1 MSNIKITYTSKKE
14 VDFCVKSCILL
25 PLLLNERK
33 NMFISEA
40 FAQTV
45 QATADAQNVTGSG
58 MAAFAQLILIF
69 GILYL
74 LFIRPQRKKLQQHE
88 AALNAITKGTKVIIG
103 GIVGTVVRIEDNGKL
118 TVKIADNTE
127 ITVIRGYISQVLEE
141 DK

>member
-1 MSNIKITYTSKKE
+1 
-14 VDFCVKSCILL
+14 
-25 PLLLNERK
+25 
-33 NMFISEA
+33 MFISEA